1 MKIEL
6 LMIYRYILHI
16 VIIKMSIIIQKINSE
31 TLDWNKINNCNL
43 DKDSD
48 DIDAQ
53 NKDYRTETKKT
64 HLLNY
69 ANLIN
74 YPVKFTYEFTIQE
87 INYLKEACHVGIITG
102 NWPSIYKEEIDEVL
116 ERLKINWIEGQ
127 YFIRF
132 DSASPKDGTVEFPIT
147 NPESVIMAL
156 ITSKR
161 ALTSLNIGYNKL
173 YFMDYDPDFDNRK
186 EVRVFVKSNK
196 VTCISQYDSYRSG
209 YFNQFTDENLTTI
222 TKNIVNEVENNL
234 IPLISN
240 NIKTTDFTVDY
251 LVKRDLS
258 IKIIEL
264 NSFGYWLSAGSCLF
278 SWKTDREIMYDKENK
293 QNVYFRILV

>member
-1 MKIEL
+1 
-6 LMIYRYILHI
+6 
-16 VIIKMSIIIQKINSE
+16 MSIIIQKINSE
-31 TLDWNKINNCNL
+31 TLDWKKVNNCNL
-43 DKDSD
+43 EKELD

-53 NKDYRTETKKT
+53 NKDYRTEIKKT
-64 HLLNY
+64 HLINY

-74 YPVKFTYEFTIQE
+74 YPVKFTYEFTTQE
-87 INYLKEACHVGIITG
+87 IDYLKRVCQVSIITG
-102 NWPSIYKEEIDEVL
+102 NWPSIFEEEIDEVL
-116 ERLKINWIEGQ
+116 ERFKKNWIEGQ

-173 YFMDYDPDFDNRK
+173 YFMEFDPDFNSNK

-209 YFNQFTDENLTTI
+209 YFNQFSDENLI
-222 TKNIVNEVENNL
+222 HIAKNIVDEVENVL
-234 IPLISN
+234 IPLISHKLN
-240 NIKTTDFTVDY
+240 TNDFTVDY
-251 LVKRDLS
+251 LVKKDLS
-258 IKIIEL
+258 IKFIEM

-278 SWKTDREIMYDKENK
+278 SWIDDRDIMYDKRNEK
-293 QNVYFRILV
+293 NVYFRISV

>member
-1 MKIEL
+1 
-6 LMIYRYILHI
+6 
-16 VIIKMSIIIQKINSE
+16 MSIIIQKIN
-31 TLDWNKINNCNL
+31 LDSLNWNKVNNCNL
-43 DKDSD
+43 EKESD

-74 YPVKFTYEFTIQE
+74 YPVKFTYEFTAQE
-87 INYLKEACHVGIITG
+87 IDYLKRACQVSIVTG
-102 NWPSIYKEEIDEVL
+102 NWSSLHEEEIDEVL
-116 ERLKINWIEGQ
+116 ERLKNNWIEGQ

-147 NPESVIMAL
+147 NPASVIMAL

-173 YFMDYDPDFDNRK
+173 YFMDFDPEFNNHK

-209 YFNQFTDENLTTI
+209 YFNQFSDENLIQI
-222 TKNIVNEVENNL
+222 TKNIVNEIENVL
-234 IPLISN
+234 IPLISHKLN
-240 NIKTTDFTVDY
+240 TNDFTVDY
-251 LVKRDLS
+251 LVKKDLS
-258 IKIIEL
+258 IKLIEL

-278 SWKTDREIMYDKENK
+278 NWNTDRTILYDKNNEH
-293 QNVYFRILV
+293 NVYFRILI